1 MKMKRTDNKTQVIYK
16 GKPLGLEED
25 DLPISDWLQPQRI
38 YKSRVAF
45 VLTSNWRNS
54 LAPKSSHFID
64 PDNSLEPPWFEFF
77 RL

>member
-25 DLPISDWLQPQRI
+25 DLPISDWLLLQRI
-38 YKSRVAF
+38 YESRVAF

-64 PDNSLEPPWFEFF
+64 PDNSLEPP
-77 RL
+77 